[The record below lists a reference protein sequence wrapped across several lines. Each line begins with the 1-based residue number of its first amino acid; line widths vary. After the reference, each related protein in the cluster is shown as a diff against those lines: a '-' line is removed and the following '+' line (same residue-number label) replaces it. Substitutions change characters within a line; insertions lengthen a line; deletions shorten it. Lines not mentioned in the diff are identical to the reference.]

1 MEIWEED
8 QVICD
13 LLVSAALFAITP
25 DSYDILLCSSGYFSF
40 QKMALLFH
48 WSLHG
53 PFPTYSELYCSNKKK
68 NSLVIPSILV
78 GLLTW
83 KFARNDRS
91 GASYASFSVNFMKI

>member
-25 DSYDILLCSSGYFSF
+25 GSYDILLCSSGYFSF

-48 WSLHG
+48 
-53 PFPTYSELYCSNKKK
+53 
-68 NSLVIPSILV
+68 
-78 GLLTW
+78 
-83 KFARNDRS
+83 
-91 GASYASFSVNFMKI
+91 